1 MQVRKTIYPIRDYQ
15 PNLLGSDRAKLALA
29 ILSSYII
36 YLSLL
41 CSVAYPINYGY
52 VAIIFQFNAFH
63 PTAVSLL
70 HNVVYPIYYFV
81 ITILSVVSCL
91 AKQTLMTRMQQAGK

>member
-1 MQVRKTIYPIRDYQ
+1 MVAMQLLAVTMHASQKDYPITT
-15 PNLLGSDRAKLALA
+15 LLGSDRAKLALA

-41 CSVAYPINYGY
+41 CSVAYPINGY
-52 VAIIFQFNAFH
+52 YFPVQRVVH

-91 AKQTLMTRMQQAGK
+91 AKQTLMTRMQ